1 MKEEQKHKDYFP
13 SINYT
18 GKLFNINGVI
28 WFIHK
33 PIIVHYEDG
42 QEEIGWDGND
52 MSKNAAY
59 HFFTESELKEKNF
72 VIQGVLNEPMVDLW

>member
-1 MKEEQKHKDYFP
+1 VSDQEHKDYFP
-13 SINYT
+13 GASHT

-28 WFIHK
+28 WLIRK
-33 PIIVHYEDG
+33 PTIILNEEG

-72 VIQGVLNEPMVDLW
+72 VIQEF